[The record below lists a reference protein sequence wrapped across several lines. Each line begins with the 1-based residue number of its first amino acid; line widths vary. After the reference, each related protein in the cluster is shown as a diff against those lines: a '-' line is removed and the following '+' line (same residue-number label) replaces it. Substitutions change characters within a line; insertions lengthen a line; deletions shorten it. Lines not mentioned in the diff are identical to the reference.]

1 MRDRLRSVGE
11 THFFR
16 HPAQFDHF
24 LKTVE
29 ARLEKHRYPVRIWSA
44 GCASGAEIYSAVL
57 MLSQGCSRRPLRR
70 EHFLFTGSDFNADA
84 VASARL
90 GRFSAWHMRGCSE
103 RLREQYFQPLAG
115 DHWQL
120 DRDIVEKVDFFCH
133 DLLDGSEVE
142 TQDVI
147 FCRNVLIYMDPP
159 GMAQVVERLY
169 RWLAPDGVLYLGYS
183 EAVLAGDHPGLELV
197 DSSLA
202 AYRRKSV
209 ELTTLPMPV
218 LLPPMPLEPLRL
230 LPLPARLA
238 GRPEALDF
246 LKEAADYA
254 SNNQP
259 HQASR
264 SLKKS
269 LYLDPSL
276 AVSHYQLGL
285 LELGERRVEQ
295 ARRHWRNV
303 IRLARAQAPGDKVP
317 GWDSCTWE
325 QLLHWTGKQL
335 NRLGETGV

>member
-1 MRDRLRSVGE
+1 MDRLRSVGE

-16 HPAQFDHF
+16 HPAQFEHL

-29 ARLEKHRYPVRIWSA
+29 ARLEKQRYPLRIWSA
-44 GCASGAEIYSAVL
+44 GCANGAEIYSAVL
-57 MLSQGCSRRPLRR
+57 LLAQRCSRRPLSR
-70 EHFLFTGSDFNADA
+70 ERFHFTGSDFNADA
-84 VASARL
+84 VEGARL
-90 GRFSAWHMRGCSE
+90 GVFSSWHLRGCSE
-103 RLREQYFQPLAG
+103 RLRDQYFQDMANG
-115 DHWQL
+115 DWKL
-120 DRDIVEKVDFFCH
+120 DRDIVEQVDFFCH
-133 DLLDGSEVE
+133 DLLDGSEME

-147 FCRNVLIYMDPP
+147 FCRNVLIYMDPAS
-159 GMAQVVERLY
+159 MARVVDRLY
-169 RWLAPDGVLYLGYS
+169 HWLAPDGVLYLGYA

-202 AYRRKSV
+202 AYRRKQQV
-209 ELTTLPMPV
+209 LTSLPVPV

-238 GRPEALDF
+238 GRPEALAF
-246 LKEAADYA
+246 LEEAEEYA
-254 SNNQP
+254 NNNQP
-259 HQASR
+259 RQASR

-285 LELGERRVEQ
+285 LELGEQRVDQ

-303 IRLARAQAPGDKVP
+303 IMLARAQAPGDKVP

-325 QLLHWTGKQL
+325 QLLQWTGKQL
-335 NRLGETGV
+335 KRLGETNV